1 MSPRTKLLIV
11 DDQPIYAKGLK
22 YIIESRTSEFEV
34 LDIAANGLEALS
46 KIREAVPDIVLMD
59 VRMPVMDGVVATREI
74 GSRYPDVKILILTT
88 FDDDEYV
95 RRSMQHGA
103 VGYLLKN
110 RPPDE
115 LIASIRA
122 LNRGIMQIDPAVS
135 GKLFQTSHQQDQ
147 SEEILELLRTLTTR
161 EREVLRL
168 LVRTKKIAQIAGEL
182 GIAEQTVR
190 NHNSNI
196 YSKLRIHNRLEIIRY
211 INQIH
216 RFIDTEV

>member
-11 DDQPIYAKGLK
+11 DDQPIYAEGLK

-59 VRMPVMDGVVATREI
+59 VRMPVMDGVEATREI

-122 LNRGIMQIDPAVS
+122 SMS
-135 GKLFQTSHQQDQ
+135 GGPT
-147 SEEILELLRTLTTR
+147 
-161 EREVLRL
+161 
-168 LVRTKKIAQIAGEL
+168 
-182 GIAEQTVR
+182 
-190 NHNSNI
+190 
-196 YSKLRIHNRLEIIRY
+196 
-211 INQIH
+211 
-216 RFIDTEV
+216 